1 MTSSKKATK
10 KKTPTKKLKSTSINT
25 KAPGRGHKEVVFYYS
40 NQRQLSAITSFKNER
55 SKKEALIEKLDEQ
68 TKLAKNDNLKIAARA
83 EKQIALLEKRIEVS
97 QQRLQTKRTRLNLIL
112 TKITTRTYDKNGR
125 RLMSEQLKTHKQA
138 IKNEVFNSRVI
149 VVYRITGEYDP
160 SNTSLENI
168 TDTTLQKMI
177 IPEGYPVDDYIRS
190 RMPFDMD
197 TANIEILSVQQIKT
211 SVPKFKPKKGK

>member
-1 MTSSKKATK
+1 MVSKKTTNK
-10 KKTPTKKLKSTSINT
+10 KPPTKKLKSTSINT
-25 KAPGRGHKEVVFYYS
+25 KAPGRGHKEIVFYYS

-55 SKKEALIEKLDEQ
+55 AKKEGLIEKLEEQ
-68 TKLAKNDNLKIAARA
+68 IKLAKNDNLKIAARA
-83 EKQIALLEKRIEVS
+83 EKQIALLKKRIEAS

-125 RLMSEQLKTHKQA
+125 RLMSEHLRTHKQT

-177 IPEGYPVDDYIRS
+177 IPEGYPVDDYIRD
-190 RMPFDMD
+190 RMPFDMTSAD
-197 TANIEILSVQQIKT
+197 VEILSVQQIKT
-211 SVPKFKPKKGK
+211 SVPKFKPKR